1 MEEVRAGAFRVL
13 LRYLYTGEL
22 PEEEDCGEG
31 LEVGEMAGV
40 ADRFQARGL
49 YEHCVGQFGEGLR
62 VGNVVGRLVAGRER
76 KLGDLEGAAME
87 FLRGNVVAFQVGVS
101 SVYPLV
107 VLLLLLTTLILVFL
121 LGAAFVCGLP
131 YKHETVGA
139 CVFRCGQSLRC

>member
-13 LRYLYTGEL
+13 LRYLYTGEV

-31 LEVGEMAGV
+31 LEAGEMARV

-49 YEHCVGQFGEGLR
+49 YEHCVGQFRGGLR

-87 FLRGNVVAFQVGVS
+87 FLRANVVAFQVRLS
-101 SVYPLV
+101 SVYALF
-107 VLLLLLTTLILVFL
+107 VLLLLSTLLLVFL
-121 LGAAFVCGLP
+121 LRAAFVCGLP
-131 YKHETVGA
+131 YHHATVCA
-139 CVFRCGQSLRC
+139 CVFRCGQWLRC